1 MQYNFLLAPP
11 FKPPPPQKKI
21 NAKSTFY
28 HTLKNIYMQCF
39 ISTSYSMKYDKYN
52 INDI

>member
-11 FKPPPPQKKI
+11 FNPPPPKK
-21 NAKSTFY
+21 NQCKEHVLSY
-28 HTLKNIYMQCF
+28 LKKIYMQCF